1 MTTPPTQRGPKHLDR
16 VDHRGGADRRIVII
30 DSDHRVRDSFAG
42 LIALAGGANVVATTG
57 QPAEALAA
65 VRRGRPDVVVLDP
78 RLPELEEGLTLIEAI
93 HRIRPEVRVL
103 VLGWS
108 GDHEEM
114 AMAAGADGFICKSG
128 DPVTIVEAVLA
139 VALHPGDAGASV
151 VRPEIAR
158 S

>member
-1 MTTPPTQRGPKHLDR
+1 MTTPSTPIGPRNRGR
-16 VDHRGGADRRIVII
+16 IDHRQGTDRRIVIV
-30 DSDHRVRDSFAG
+30 DADHRVRDSLAG
-42 LIALAGGANVVATTG
+42 LIGLAAGVNVVAIVG
-57 QPAEALAA
+57 QAGDALSA
-65 VRRGRPDVVVLDP
+65 VSRNRPDVVVLDP
-78 RLPELEEGLTLIEAI
+78 RLPELEDGLSLIEVM

-128 DPVTIVEAVLA
+128 DPVTLVEDVLA
-139 VALHPGDAGASV
+139 VALHPGATGESAV
-151 VRPEIAR
+151 GTEIAR